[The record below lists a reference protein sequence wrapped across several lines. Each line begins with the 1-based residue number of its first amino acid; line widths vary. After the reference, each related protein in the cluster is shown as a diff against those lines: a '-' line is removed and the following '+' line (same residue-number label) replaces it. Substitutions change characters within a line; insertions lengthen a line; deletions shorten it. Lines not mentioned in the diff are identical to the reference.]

1 MIEKGKLLYVSKQR
15 YDLLKPTSDDL
26 VPKVTSGKE
35 SFYNNYE
42 RKIDTETRNE
52 TTWTYLINQTASMS
66 I

>member
-1 MIEKGKLLYVSKQR
+1 MYQNKDMIYWSQR
-15 YDLLKPTSDDL
+15 PDDL

-42 RKIDTETRNE
+42 KKIDTETRNE
-52 TTWTYLINQTASMS
+52 TTWTYLTNQTASMS